1 MAYRI
6 ASRLAAPADRDDLVQ
21 DSFLDALVNI
31 GQLRNPELFGSW
43 LASVVTRTAARRH
56 RRLRRLT
63 SLDRDG
69 GFANDRLVSPIA
81 PPDVFAELGGID
93 RLLGLLPLEVS
104 LVFVL
109 RRVERMSI
117 DEVSTRIGRSV
128 ATVKRRLADAE
139 RLLNKG
145 MIDGPSRLGK
155 RRRQRAGA

>member
-21 DSFLDALVNI
+21 DSFLDALANL

-69 GFANDRLVSPIA
+69 GLSNERLVSPAA

-93 RLLGLLPLEVS
+93 RLLALLPLEVS

-117 DEVSTRIGRSV
+117 DEVSVRIGRSV

-145 MIDGPSRLGK
+145 MIDGPRRLG
-155 RRRQRAGA
+155 RRERRLGA